1 MLVYRSEFLLACQK
15 EADLQGMPQT
25 KRLLKNYIKEHFL
38 ERHFKL
44 ENGLRCDLQAW
55 AVNEPHPPPPPP
67 NKKKTKKKNLRCLL
81 CKITNCAGCVAIFLG
96 GGTGGAHGLVTRLGH
111 PPLATVLPPPPPLPS
126 PNYYFY
132 AV

>member
-55 AVNEPHPPPPPP
+55 AVNEPHPPPPP
-67 NKKKTKKKNLRCLL
+67 NKKKTKKKHLRCLL

-96 GGTGGAHGLVTRLGH
+96 GGHGRRARAGHETRASPLGYG
-111 PPLATVLPPPPPLPS
+111 PPTPPPPLPS